1 MRFSKR
7 LCCVAL
13 SFLSCLIV
21 FYIVSIDS
29 SADVL
34 QDGYFLTPEQFR
46 SIIGESFEV
55 SYYNGSEYVT
65 VNAYYNSYRDNP
77 NYWYAEVDYD
87 RNLLP
92 ATIRSGK
99 FLWYTA
105 NCSGINGNDPSQFT
119 IRLNPQYSIF
129 DTEQLH
135 TFIAVSSSGNM
146 SASVYQSPSFRWYWD
161 GGLVNFENSLD
172 YNGYRMKI
180 YDGSGR
186 TAGYQFVSADLSS
199 QSLTSGYPVNA
210 TFYGVNKIG
219 DVWIALGLPYISNG
233 SSSASGTFA
242 TGTTFVGGS
251 GGSDTG
257 DINVNVSVDMDETNS
272 LLDSILDGI
281 GGLVDGVSGLF
292 ITDQQYIEEWKISL
306 VNELIMDFAPY
317 ADTKDLIDDF
327 AADLF
332 SYGATSSIQFPAISV
347 PNTSFVLPARAVQL
361 KPNGFES
368 MFAALRTVI
377 NILATCAVAN
387 MIMRKVKAV
396 FVGETV
402 VENEGDD
409 GLC

>member
-1 MRFSKR
+1 M
-7 LCCVAL
+7 
-13 SFLSCLIV
+13 IV
-21 FYIVSIDS
+21 FSAGSIDS

-34 QDGYFLTPEQFR
+34 ENGYFLTAEQFR

-55 SYYNGSEYVT
+55 SYYNGSEYIT
-65 VNAYYNSYRDNP
+65 VNAYYNSSRDNP
-77 NYWYAEVDYD
+77 NYWYAESNYD

-92 ATIRSGK
+92 ASIRSGK

-119 IRLNPQYSIF
+119 IRLEPHYSIF
-129 DTEQLH
+129 DTEQIH
-135 TFIAVSSSGNM
+135 TFIAVSSSGDM

-161 GGLVNFENSLD
+161 GGLVNFENSLE

-210 TFYGVNKIG
+210 TFYGINKIG
-219 DVWIALGLPYISNG
+219 EVWIALGIPYISNG
-233 SSSASGTFA
+233 SSSGSGTFA
-242 TGTTFVGGS
+242 TGTTAVSGS
-251 GGSDTG
+251 GGSVNG
-257 DINVNVSVDMDETNS
+257 DINVNVDVDMEETNG
-272 LLDSILDGI
+272 LLSDIFDVLDGLADHV
-281 GGLVDGVSGLF
+281 GGLFTVD
-292 ITDQQYIEEWKISL
+292 QEYIEEWKISL
-306 VNELIMDFAPY
+306 VNELNMDFGPY
-317 ADTKDLIDDF
+317 EDTKELIDDF
-327 AADLF
+327 ALDLF

-347 PNTSFVLPARAVQL
+347 PNTSFTLPARAVQL
-361 KPNGFES
+361 KPNGFDS

-377 NILATCAVAN
+377 NILSTCAVAN

-396 FVGETV
+396 FVGESV